1 MPEAEVGDLR
11 ALVLVLDQDPDRVR
25 VLQHVAAV
33 ARRAVRVD
41 RRPDRA
47 DPPQRVVEQGPLE
60 VRLREDPEG
69 VALADSECE
78 QPVGDLL
85 DCHGRLVPRDLLP
98 AGLALDQVRGVLA
111 SPRGRVAP
119 QAPDR
124 PHELSLR
131 WEGKR
136 GVTAKLPGPTRLI
149 HSGPM
154 RTTWNGS
161 LSFGLVTIPVG
172 LAPATAPKARASDV
186 TFRTLHRE
194 CGTPIKQKRWCPVH
208 EREVSNDELVKG
220 WEVSKGQFVIVED
233 ADLEAIEQRDTS
245 RAIEISRFVP
255 LAEVDPL
262 FFDRTYFLAPSSAEA
277 QRKPYVLLLNAM
289 KETGMAAIGRMVIR
303 GNENFVLIR
312 PKDDALVLETL
323 FLAEDVRSQAEIDE
337 AVEGIGVSEPELDL
351 ARQLIDSLV
360 GEWEPDD
367 LHSEYRENLR
377 EMLEAK
383 LAGEEI
389 AMPEP
394 VADAPVV
401 DLMEALKKSV
411 AASKKRDGAKPA
423 AERKK
428 AAPRKRAAAK

>member
-1 MPEAEVGDLR
+1 
-11 ALVLVLDQDPDRVR
+11 
-25 VLQHVAAV
+25 
-33 ARRAVRVD
+33 
-41 RRPDRA
+41 
-47 DPPQRVVEQGPLE
+47 
-60 VRLREDPEG
+60 
-69 VALADSECE
+69 
-78 QPVGDLL
+78 
-85 DCHGRLVPRDLLP
+85 
-98 AGLALDQVRGVLA
+98 
-111 SPRGRVAP
+111 
-119 QAPDR
+119 
-124 PHELSLR
+124 
-131 WEGKR
+131 
-136 GVTAKLPGPTRLI
+136 
-149 HSGPM
+149 M

-194 CGTPIKQKRWCPVH
+194 CGTPIKQKRWCPLH
-208 EREVSNDELVKG
+208 DREVSNDELVKG

-262 FFDRTYFLAPSSAEA
+262 FFDRTYYLAPSSAEA
-277 QRKPYVLLLNAM
+277 QRRPYVLLLDAM

-303 GNENFVLIR
+303 GNENLVLIR
-312 PKDDALVLETL
+312 PRGDALALETL

-337 AVEGIGVSEPELDL
+337 ATEAIDVKEPELEL

-360 GEWEPDD
+360 GEWEPEA
-367 LHSEYRENLR
+367 LKSEYRASLR

-389 AMPEP
+389 AQPEP
-394 VADAPVV
+394 VAEAPVV

-411 AASKKRDGAKPA
+411 AASKGRSAADEGAA
-423 AERKK
+423 SKK
-428 AAPRKRAAAK
+428 AAPKKRAAARK

>member
-1 MPEAEVGDLR
+1 
-11 ALVLVLDQDPDRVR
+11 
-25 VLQHVAAV
+25 
-33 ARRAVRVD
+33 
-41 RRPDRA
+41 
-47 DPPQRVVEQGPLE
+47 
-60 VRLREDPEG
+60 
-69 VALADSECE
+69 
-78 QPVGDLL
+78 
-85 DCHGRLVPRDLLP
+85 
-98 AGLALDQVRGVLA
+98 
-111 SPRGRVAP
+111 
-119 QAPDR
+119 
-124 PHELSLR
+124 
-131 WEGKR
+131 
-136 GVTAKLPGPTRLI
+136 
-149 HSGPM
+149 M

-208 EREVSNDELVKG
+208 EREVTNDELVKG

-255 LAEVDPL
+255 LTEVDPM

-277 QRKPYVLLLNAM
+277 QRRPYVLLLNAM

-312 PKDDALVLETL
+312 PKGEALVLETL
-323 FLAEDVRSQAEIDE
+323 FLSEDVRSQAEIDE
-337 AVEGIGVSEPELDL
+337 AVEAIDVKEPELEL

-360 GEWEPDD
+360 GEWEPDS
-367 LHSEYRENLR
+367 LQSEYRQNLR
-377 EMLEAK
+377 QLLEAK

-389 AMPEP
+389 AVPEP

-411 AASKKRDGAKPA
+411 AASKNRDDAKPA
-423 AERKK
+423 ARKK
-428 AAPRKRAAAK
+428 TTPRKRAAAK

>member
-1 MPEAEVGDLR
+1 
-11 ALVLVLDQDPDRVR
+11 
-25 VLQHVAAV
+25 
-33 ARRAVRVD
+33 
-41 RRPDRA
+41 
-47 DPPQRVVEQGPLE
+47 
-60 VRLREDPEG
+60 
-69 VALADSECE
+69 
-78 QPVGDLL
+78 
-85 DCHGRLVPRDLLP
+85 
-98 AGLALDQVRGVLA
+98 
-111 SPRGRVAP
+111 
-119 QAPDR
+119 
-124 PHELSLR
+124 
-131 WEGKR
+131 
-136 GVTAKLPGPTRLI
+136 
-149 HSGPM
+149 M

-172 LAPATAPKARASDV
+172 LAPATTPKARASDV

-208 EREVSNDELVKG
+208 DREVPSEELVKG

-255 LAEVDPL
+255 LADVDPL
-262 FFDRTYFLAPSSAEA
+262 YFDRTYFLAPSSAEA
-277 QRKPYVLLLNAM
+277 QRRPYVLLLDAM

-312 PKDDALVLETL
+312 PRGDALALETL

-337 AVEGIGVSEPELDL
+337 AVEAIDVKEPELEL

-360 GEWEPDD
+360 GEWEPTD
-367 LHSEYRENLR
+367 LQSEYRENLR
-377 EMLEAK
+377 ELLEAK

-394 VADAPVV
+394 VAEAPVV

-411 AASKKRDGAKPA
+411 AASKSRSGDGAKPSA
-423 AERKK
+423 GKK
-428 AAPRKRAAAK
+428 AAPRKRAAAGK